1 MYITVHVPCYHVR
14 IRNLFKNTVLYFY
27 FVVGPTQIWN
37 QQEYYT
43 LVVCSSRQSVVYSPN
58 VLAAILVLDFA
69 AFIKVSAWESNFL
82 PARKLRTEAAAE
94 ASAASEALLVIINTK
109 SFQKQQQP
117 QFPKEKKKELEHQ
130 NYDQFWTQQF
140 HYTNQYKTPGPVRK
154 PSCSWLVLAVCIQNG
169 GLLSFRPIGG
179 FELAPRDVTRASTWV
194 CATTDRYIRLRSFEV
209 MNSPWYIYSAILS
222 SFS

>member
-1 MYITVHVPCYHVR
+1 M
-14 IRNLFKNTVLYFY
+14 LYFY
-27 FVVGPTQIWN
+27 FLFFVVGPTQIRN
-37 QQEYYT
+37 QQNIVQYYVET
-43 LVVCSSRQSVVYSPN
+43 VVVVVYSPN

-82 PARKLRTEAAAE
+82 PARKLRTEE
-94 ASAASEALLVIINTK
+94 AASEALLVIINTK

-140 HYTNQYKTPGPVRK
+140 PTTYTNQYNTPGPVRK
-154 PSCSWLVLAVCIQNG
+154 PSRTWLVLAACIQNG
-169 GLLSFRPIGG
+169 ALLSSYPIGG

-194 CATTDRYIRLRSFEV
+194 CATTAISASGLLKLWIV
-209 MNSPWYIYSAILS
+209 WYIY
-222 SFS
+222 